1 MYIPYTVKEL
11 TCLCMQFL
19 SYTVLNLEFYGLDSY
34 PVIGT
39 KNPREFTAGASSYRN
54 QSLQRLENDRA
65 LCLGKNFESFTEEEK
80 LSLSIKNKI
89 SPEEVEEKIVSFEL
103 DSKPLCEVLYDNLID
118 YLQFYRIRQ
127 NIVKLG
133 V

>member
-1 MYIPYTVKEL
+1 
-11 TCLCMQFL
+11 MQFL

-39 KNPREFTAGASSYRN
+39 KKEN
-54 QSLQRLENDRA
+54 LQLGLAPTGIKVYKDWKMIA
-65 LCLGKNFESFTEEEK
+65 LFAWGRILKVSQK
-80 LSLSIKNKI
+80 KKRLSLSIKNKI

-127 NIVKLG
+127 NIVKL
-133 V
+133 VNLCI